1 MSREGMTEVRF
12 LTLAAA
18 YGADMTRWPAGDRA
32 TAAAFVAANPQIVA
46 ACLAAERLLDATL
59 GRYTTRDASAL
70 LRTRI
75 IAAAPRERA
84 AGARWRWLTG
94 AGLGLG
100 LAASC
105 AAGVAA
111 GYTLGHPAVARLM
124 GPTAADAGQLSA
136 VGDPGGDAA
145 AS

>member
-1 MSREGMTEVRF
+1 MTRKPMTEERF

-18 YGADMTRWPAGDRA
+18 YGADMVRWPAGERA
-32 TAAAFVAANPQIVA
+32 AAQAFVAANPQTVA
-46 ACLAAERLLDATL
+46 ACLAAERLLDAAL
-59 GRYTTRDASAL
+59 ERYGARDAAASF
-70 LRTRI
+70 RTQI

-84 AGARWRWLTG
+84 AGAMWRWLTG

-124 GPTAADAGQLSA
+124 GPSEPDAGQLSA
-136 VGDPGGDAA
+136 IGDPSGDAA
-145 AS
+145 VS

>member
-1 MSREGMTEVRF
+1 MSEERF

-18 YGADMTRWPAGDRA
+18 YGADMARWPAGERA
-32 TAAAFVAANPQIVA
+32 AAQAFVAANPQVVE
-46 ACLAAERLLDATL
+46 ACLAAERLLDAAL
-59 GRYTTRDASAL
+59 ERYAGRDATSL
-70 LRTRI
+70 LRARI

-84 AGARWRWLTG
+84 AGSRRRWLTG

-124 GPTAADAGQLSA
+124 GPPAADAGQLSA

>member
-1 MSREGMTEVRF
+1 MSEERF

-18 YGADMTRWPAGDRA
+18 YGADLARWPAGERA
-32 TAAAFVAANPQIVA
+32 AAQAFVAANPQIVE
-46 ACLAAERLLDATL
+46 ACLTAERLLDAAL
-59 GRYTTRDASAL
+59 ERYGARDATSL

-84 AGARWRWLTG
+84 TGARWRWLTG

-124 GPTAADAGQLSA
+124 EPPAADAGQLGA

>member
-1 MSREGMTEVRF
+1 MTREDMSEERF

-18 YGADMTRWPAGDRA
+18 YGADMTRWPAGERA
-32 TAAAFVAANPQIVA
+32 AADAFVAANPQIDA

-59 GRYTTRDASAL
+59 GRYAAPDAAAT

-75 IAAAPRERA
+75 IFAASRERA
-84 AGARWRWLTG
+84 AGAVWRWLAG

-124 GPTAADAGQLSA
+124 GPAELDSGQLSA
-136 VGDPGGDAA
+136 IAGPPGDTA

>member
-1 MSREGMTEVRF
+1 MSEERF
-12 LTLAAA
+12 LTLAAT
-18 YGADMTRWPAGDRA
+18 YGADMARWPAGERA
-32 TAAAFVAANPQIVA
+32 AAQAFVAANPQVVE
-46 ACLAAERLLDATL
+46 ACLAAERLLDAAL
-59 GRYTTRDASAL
+59 ERYGARDATSL

-75 IAAAPRERA
+75 IGAAPRERA

-124 GPTAADAGQLSA
+124 APSDVDAGQLSA
-136 VGDPGGDAA
+136 IADPGGDAA